1 MIGKSGSRRLPYPP
15 RMTPWPACR
24 SYWTDASA
32 MLPKGGHW
40 ELRGV
45 VKGPRKTDPA
55 I

>member
-1 MIGKSGSRRLPYPP
+1 
-15 RMTPWPACR
+15 
-24 SYWTDASA
+24 